1 MSHYPE
7 FVKVLEEVL
16 GQHEP
21 GAKLDN
27 DKPDLDL
34 VLGAFARALQ
44 EVGKVGTF
52 GAKKYTDNG
61 WLQVPNGQ
69 RRYTSAMLRHY
80 FQESEGHYLDDETG
94 LPHAAAVAWNALAR
108 LELILRED

>member
-1 MSHYPE
+1 MVDS
-7 FVKVLEEVL
+7 VKDCIHSI
-16 GQHEP
+16 GF
-21 GAKLDN
+21 KDDS

-34 VLGAFARALQ
+34 VLGGFSKALY

-61 WLQVPNGQ
+61 WKSVSNGE

-80 FQESEGHYLDDETG
+80 FKESDGELIDPESELS
-94 LPHAAAVAWNALAR
+94 HATHTAWNALAR
-108 LELILRED
+108 LELILERSHEE